1 MATSK
6 PAIVFMGTPEF
17 AVESLKAVIGA
28 GYPVKAVVTSPDKP
42 SGRGLQLHA
51 SPVKE
56 YALENHLTVLQPFKL
71 KDESFIHTL
80 QSLHADIQVVVAFRM
95 LPFEIWS
102 MPPLGTFNLHASL
115 LPQYRGAA
123 PINWAVMNGE
133 EKTGV
138 TTFYINHEI
147 DQGSVIFT
155 EETRIE
161 PDETAGDLHDR
172 LMVLG
177 ARLVMKTIR
186 AIENGTADKREQ
198 HLITVE
204 GPLKSAP
211 KIHRNNCKIKWDSNI
226 HTVYNFIRG
235 LSPYPGAW
243 SEIVSAKGETLIAKI
258 YYATA
263 VRCSHEKN
271 YGTVETDGK
280 TYLSVAARDGFVH
293 IERIQLQGKNQ
304 MGVAEFLRGFPLPG
318 ECSFQ

>member
-1 MATSK
+1 MANSK
-6 PAIVFMGTPEF
+6 PSIIFMGTPEF
-17 AVESLKAVIGA
+17 AVESLKAVIEA

-56 YALENHLTVLQPFKL
+56 YAIKNHLTVLQPLKL
-71 KDESFIHTL
+71 KDADFISTL
-80 QSLHADIQVVVAFRM
+80 HSLQADIQVVVAFRM
-95 LPFEIWS
+95 LPYEIWS

-123 PINWAVMNGE
+123 PINWAVINGE
-133 EKTGV
+133 VKTGV

-155 EETRIE
+155 QETEIKQ
-161 PDETAGDLHDR
+161 DETAGDLHDR
-172 LMVLG
+172 LMAMG
-177 ARLVMKTIR
+177 AQLVVKTIN
-186 AIENGTADKREQ
+186 AIENSTAYKREQ
-198 HLITVE
+198 HLMTVE

-211 KIHRNNCKIKWDSNI
+211 KIYRNDCRIKWNSDV

-243 SEIVSAKGETLIAKI
+243 SEIISPKGDKLIAKI

-263 VRCSHEKN
+263 VHCLHDRN
-271 YGTVETDGK
+271 YGSVETDRK
-280 TYLSVAARDGFVH
+280 TYLSVAVKDGFIH

-304 MGVAEFLRGFPLPG
+304 IGVAEFLRGFPLPG